1 MRNTYRML
9 WHLMLKMIGLCSL
22 HLSLI
27 QAILKKALIIRAGI
41 QGQAGIIFPQ
51 TDLHHHFAVHFQVQF
66 LHHQPHPVQVPA
78 AAVLPAEAVAVAEVA
93 AGKIY
98 QFKGTIILS
107 LSIISIPIPPKD
119 LNYKGGAMPLYK
131 TSKADLRGKYKRNL
145 EVSIITALIFLI
157 AAFKYSPQKKEV
169 KKYVEP
175 NQDLIPVTEI
185 IPTNQRENPP
195 KIKPLVPQI
204 SMDPEIKDIEF
215 ESTDLFVDAKVDKPP
230 ERIEVHKTIDN
241 ENVIFEAV
249 EEPPKPV
256 GGIAAIQNKIQY
268 TELAKKI
275 GIEGKVIVQAI
286 INKNG
291 DVGNASILKSLFPQ
305 LDEIALNAV
314 KETKFFPGKQRGK
327 PVNVKMTIPITFKL
341 Q

>member
-1 MRNTYRML
+1 
-9 WHLMLKMIGLCSL
+9 
-22 HLSLI
+22 
-27 QAILKKALIIRAGI
+27 
-41 QGQAGIIFPQ
+41 
-51 TDLHHHFAVHFQVQF
+51 
-66 LHHQPHPVQVPA
+66 
-78 AAVLPAEAVAVAEVA
+78 
-93 AGKIY
+93 
-98 QFKGTIILS
+98 
-107 LSIISIPIPPKD
+107 
-119 LNYKGGAMPLYK
+119 MPLYK

-185 IPTNQRENPP
+185 IPTNQQKNPP
-195 KIKPLVPQI
+195 KIKPLVPEI
-204 SMDPEIKDIEF
+204 SMDAEIKEIEF
-215 ESTDLFVDAKVDKPP
+215 ESTDLDVNAKVDKPP
-230 ERIEVHKTIDN
+230 ERVDVQKTIDN
-241 ENVIFEAV
+241 ENVVFEAV

-291 DVGNASILKSLFPQ
+291 DVSNASILKSLFPQ